1 MIRELVEEY
10 LLYLKA
16 VRVLSGASVS
26 SYAADAKNFLRLLGK
41 DEIEEVTLFD
51 LRSCILSLSK
61 EGKKATSVNRFIAFV
76 RGFFA
81 YCRRNEYIEQNPAS
95 LLKNL
100 KAERR
105 LPRFLTGR
113 EVDTLCRQ
121 PEKKELLWA
130 TRDKAILECLYSTG
144 CRVSELS
151 ALKFKD
157 FDGDFKKAL
166 VLGKGKKERFVFF
179 ERAARE
185 ALFAYF
191 EDRKK
196 RFGESEEE
204 HIFVNCRGKAI
215 TARGVMYIVSRYSGR
230 EGTNHP
236 VSPHALRHTFATAM
250 MNSGLDIRI
259 VQELLGHSSIST
271 TQIYTHT
278 GLQKLVEVYNK
289 AHPHG
294 GGRSGGDKKK

>member
-1 MIRELVEEY
+1 MISELIEEY

-16 VRVLSGASVS
+16 VRVLSEATVI
-26 SYAADAKNFLRLLGK
+26 SYSMDAKNFLRLLGDVSDIQK
-41 DEIEEVTLFD
+41 VSLVD
-51 LRSCILSLSK
+51 LRECIMSLSK
-61 EGKKATSVNRFIAFV
+61 EGKKASSVNRFIAFI
-76 RGFFA
+76 RGFFS
-81 YCRRNEYIEQNPAS
+81 YCRRNEYITQNPAS
-95 LLKNL
+95 TLKNVQ
-100 KAERR
+100 AERK
-105 LPRFLTGR
+105 LPRFLTQK
-113 EVDTLCRQ
+113 EVDMLCKQ
-121 PEKKELLWA
+121 PDKKELLWA

-151 ALKFKD
+151 SLKFED
-157 FDGDFKKAL
+157 FDGAFKKAL

-179 ERAARE
+179 EKEARN

-196 RFGESEEE
+196 RFGENEEK
-204 HIFVNCRGKAI
+204 HIFVNYRGKAL
-215 TARGVMYIVSRYSGR
+215 TARGIMYIVSRYSGS

-278 GLQKLVEVYNK
+278 GLQKLVETYNK

-294 GGRSGGDKKK
+294 GERGGGKN